1 MTDFGL
7 IITYI
12 MIAGATLA
20 CVISP
25 ILQIKNDPEKIK
37 SMAGPLIGL
46 VLIIGISVLISSS
59 EVLPEYTNTDGQL
72 ISQNMSKIVGGALI
86 TFYILSAITV
96 LSVLYSEILYKFF
109 GNGKK

>member
-20 CVISP
+20 CVVSP

-72 ISQNMSKIVGGALI
+72 ISQNMSKMVGGALI
-86 TFYILSAITV
+86 TFYILSVITV
-96 LSVLYSEILYKFF
+96 LSVLYSEVLYKFF

>member
-20 CVISP
+20 CIVSP

-46 VLIIGISVLISSS
+46 ILIIIVSILISSS
-59 EVLPEYTNTDGQL
+59 EVLPAYTNTDGQL
-72 ISQNMSKIVGGALI
+72 ISQNMSKLVGGALI
-86 TFYILSAITV
+86 TFYILSIVTV
-96 LSVLYSEILYKFF
+96 LSVLYSEVLYKFF